1 MSKSYTP
8 GLKILKNTTIIKE
21 RILPLKGRVHVE
33 SKDKVDSDTIVAS
46 TNIPG
51 NVHMVNLVNE
61 LNIDAEQSESCM
73 LFKVG
78 DSVKKEQILAQ
89 NKGLFGMFKSEV
101 KSPVDGIIEN
111 ISNVTGQL
119 VISEKPIPIEMDA
132 YIPGI
137 VNNVFEEEGAII
149 KSEGTY
155 IQGIIGIG
163 GEKKGILKVLAD
175 SGSDVLDNS
184 CLSTDLKNC
193 IVVCGSYIDYSF
205 YNKCSEIGIKG
216 IICGGFDYDNISEI
230 LGYPLGVAI
239 TGTENTATLI
249 ITEGFGRVN
258 MAERTFDL
266 FKKNNEMLVSINGA
280 TQIRAGVMRPE
291 IFIAKEGNTKNIK
304 ELNDED
310 LVISI
315 SSAVRVIRKPY
326 FGKIGKVVE
335 LPHDLMKM
343 ESETQVRVAVIEFPD
358 QTTKII
364 PRANLEVILSD

>member
-1 MSKSYTP
+1 M
-8 GLKILKNTTIIKE
+8 KILKNTTVIKE
-21 RILPLKGRVHVE
+21 RILPLKGMVHVK
-33 SKDKVDSDTIVAS
+33 SKDKVDSDTIIAS

-61 LNIDAEQSESCM
+61 LNIDAEQAESCM

-78 DSVKKEQILAQ
+78 EPVKKEQILAQ

-101 KSPVDGIIEN
+101 KSPIDGMIEN

-119 VISEKPIPIEMDA
+119 VIAEKPIPIEMDA
-132 YIPGI
+132 YIPGV
-137 VNNVFEEEGAII
+137 VNNIFEEEGAII

-163 GEKKGILKVLAD
+163 GEKKGNLRVLAD
-175 SGSDVLDNS
+175 SGSDVLDDS
-184 CLSTDLKNC
+184 CLSSDLKNC
-193 IVVCGSYIDYSF
+193 IVVCGSYIDYNF
-205 YNKCSEIGIKG
+205 YKKCSEIGIKG

-230 LGYPLGVAI
+230 LGYSLGVAI
-239 TGTENTATLI
+239 TGTENTVTLI
-249 ITEGFGRVN
+249 ITEGFGKVN
-258 MAERTFDL
+258 MAQRTFEL
-266 FKKNNEMLVSINGA
+266 FKKNNEMPVSINGA

-291 IFIAKEGNTKNIK
+291 IFIAKEGNSKNIK

-315 SSAVRVIRKPY
+315 GSAVRVIRKPY

-343 ESETQVRVAVIEFPD
+343 ESETEVRVAVIEFPN